1 MVEEIIGVKVL
12 TTDTDPITLT
22 RRILED
28 QRHLPLAKG
37 DFTIILSSIQLAC
50 KYISNAVR
58 KAGIANLLGTLTR
71 ENTHGEAQK
80 KLDVLANDIFINS
93 LKFSTKIAVMAS
105 EEEEEVYI
113 VSNAEEPK
121 YIIAF
126 DPLDGSSNVEA
137 NISVGSIFAIWR
149 RDDVSTS
156 GSASDFLG
164 FKGHSIVA
172 AGYVLYGGSTQ
183 LVLAVPGRVDSYTL
197 DNSIGEFILTS
208 PNIRIPT
215 KGSIYSINEGN
226 SAHWDPAITEFVRRK
241 KNPAPGQP
249 STSLRYVGSMVADV
263 HRTML
268 YGGIFMYPADIR
280 NPKGKLRVLYEVFPM
295 SFIIEQ
301 AGGQATDGRNRILDL
316 EVTGIHMKVPVALG
330 SVEEVQE
337 LKALYD
343 NL

>member
-1 MVEEIIGVKVL
+1 MVEAIGVKVL
-12 TTDTDPITLT
+12 TTDTDPLTLT

-28 QRHLPLAKG
+28 QRHMPEARG

-50 KYISNAVR
+50 KYVSNAVR
-58 KAGIANLLGTLTR
+58 KAGIANLLGSLSS
-71 ENTHGEAQK
+71 ENTHGETQK

-105 EEEEEVYI
+105 EEEDDVYI
-113 VSNAEEPK
+113 VSNSDEPK

-149 RDDVSTS
+149 RDDISTP

-164 FKGHSIVA
+164 FKGKRIVA
-172 AGYVLYGGSTQ
+172 AGYCLYGGSTQ
-183 LVLAVPGRVDSYTL
+183 MVLAIGGRVDCYTL
-197 DNSIGEFILTS
+197 DNAIGEFILTT
-208 PNIRIPT
+208 PNIRVPER
-215 KGSIYSINEGN
+215 GSIYSINEGN
-226 SAHWDPAITEFVRRK
+226 SAHWDPAITEFVRRR
-241 KNPAPGQP
+241 KNPALGEA

-268 YGGIFMYPADIR
+268 YGGTFLYPADIR

-295 SFIIEQ
+295 SYIIES
-301 AGGQATDGRNRILDL
+301 AGGRATDGKNRILDI
-316 EVTGIHMKVPVALG
+316 EVTGIHMKSPVALG
-330 SVEEVQE
+330 SSRDIAE
-337 LKALYD
+337 LEALYAE
-343 NL
+343 L